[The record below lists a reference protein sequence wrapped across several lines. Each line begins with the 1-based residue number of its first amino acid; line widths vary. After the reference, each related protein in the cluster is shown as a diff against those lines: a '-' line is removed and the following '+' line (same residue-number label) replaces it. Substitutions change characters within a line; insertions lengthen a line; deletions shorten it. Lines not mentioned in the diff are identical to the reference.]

1 MQSRLWAEKNGN
13 LKPQFVRERVFI
25 VKSLLRLKERL
36 VVMIGALS
44 NYFLKSAIM
53 NTCWFSQVL
62 IIYWLRLNIVTW
74 TLNTRLGL
82 LVRIKYFAC
91 KKCCAVLSK
100 YSTSSDLTLHLA
112 RQLCLIFHHFA
123 ILKPLLRSSNLQSYY
138 MQYFHFLWENV
149 EDLLHERRVNA
160 SYAPL
165 DIGGTS

>member
-13 LKPQFVRERVFI
+13 LKLQFVRERVFI
-25 VKSLLRLKERL
+25 EERL

-82 LVRIKYFAC
+82 LVRIKHFAC

-165 DIGGTS
+165 DIGGTR